1 MTLLF
6 WGCAAY
12 VVYAYVGFPLL
23 TILRGRFRPRPYRRA
38 EIEPSVSLLVAAYNE
53 AGVIEDRIRNALA
66 LDYPPE
72 RLEIVVASDGSD
84 DGTNEIVRRYANG
97 RVRLLELGR
106 VGKAAALN
114 AAITKGDV
122 VKIPFMTPSGQFSF
136 NCSITSEATY
146 LKGTPLSFP

>member
-72 RLEIVVASDGSD
+72 RLETSAVVTFQPGE
-84 DGTNEIVRRYANG
+84 G
-97 RVRLLELGR
+97 
-106 VGKAAALN
+106 
-114 AAITKGDV
+114 ITKGALTVRATVPGIDAGAFDV
-122 VKIPFMTPSGQFSF
+122 AAETARKSCPVSKALTGIPEISLDAQLAG
-136 NCSITSEATY
+136 
-146 LKGTPLSFP
+146 